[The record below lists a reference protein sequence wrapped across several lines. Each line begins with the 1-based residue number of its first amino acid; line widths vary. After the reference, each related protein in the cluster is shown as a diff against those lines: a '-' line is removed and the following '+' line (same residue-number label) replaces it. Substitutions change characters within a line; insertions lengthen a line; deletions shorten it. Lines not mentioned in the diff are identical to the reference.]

1 MSNCLRLMKLKNA
14 QGTPPERSYPALHLS
29 WILVLILVLS
39 LISCAVNPV
48 TGERELMLVSESQEI
63 EIGREAAPSLN
74 WAYGGEFHDPALK
87 QYLEGIVRRIWQNA
101 ERPYLPFRF
110 TIQNT
115 SVPNAFALPGYVA
128 ITRGLL
134 ADLQNEAQFAAVMGH
149 EVGHVMARHTA
160 KRISLGTLQQLGL
173 VVGGVAL
180 GGKEGSDVLLRLGAI
195 GSSLLLLRYDREQ
208 ELQAD
213 RLGVRYMAALG
224 YDPYEAIKAHQRL
237 KVAVDKY
244 LKNLG
249 KTQKEDTFLDAV
261 LSTHPREEIRK
272 EEMLAMI
279 KQLPPYHLRGDGRF
293 AGRFQAA
300 IEGLRKINRV
310 YFVYDRAVL
319 LYNKDK
325 LAEAEKQLR
334 KAISMNSEQA
344 PFYNLYGMI
353 SLKQERYSEAGK
365 YFKEALLRDKNYQPS
380 YYGLGLAGLKSHRYR
395 AAIEQFRR
403 SLELYP
409 DHPGSHFGMGKSYF
423 NLERYARA
431 IPHLREFA
439 SQAPRHPEVH
449 GLLGISYE
457 RTGDIRAAVR
467 QYELQVKVAPG
478 TMLGW
483 YARERLYVLRP
494 LLR

>member
-1 MSNCLRLMKLKNA
+1 MVR
-14 QGTPPERSYPALHLS
+14 ALS
-29 WILVLILVLS
+29 RFLVLMLILS

-87 QYLEGIVRRIWQNA
+87 QYLEGIVRRIWLNA

-134 ADLQNEAQFAAVMGH
+134 AELQNEAQFAAVMGH

-173 VVGGVAL
+173 IVGGVAL
-180 GGKEGSDVLLRLGAI
+180 GGKEGSDILLRLGAI

-224 YDPYEAIKAHQRL
+224 YDPYEAIKAHERL

-249 KTQKEDTFLDAV
+249 RTREEDTFLDAL
-261 LSTHPREEIRK
+261 LSTHPREEVRK

-279 KQLPPYHLRGDGRF
+279 KQLPPYHLKGDGRF
-293 AGRFQAA
+293 AKRFQAA
-300 IEGLRKINRV
+300 IKGLRRINRV
-310 YFVYDRAVL
+310 YFVYDRAVQ
-319 LYNKDK
+319 LYNKEK
-325 LAEAEKQLR
+325 LLEAERQLR
-334 KAISMNSEQA
+334 KAVSMNSEQA

-353 SLKQERYSEAGK
+353 RLKEERYSEAKK
-365 YFKEALLRDKNYQPS
+365 YFREALLRDKGYQPAF
-380 YYGLGLAGLKSHRYR
+380 YGLGLAELERHRYR
-395 AAIEQFRR
+395 AAIEQFGK
-403 SLELYP
+403 SLKLYP
-409 DHPGSHFGMGKSYF
+409 EHPGSHFGMGKSYF
-423 NLERYARA
+423 YLERYARA

-449 GLLGISYE
+449 GLLGICYE
-457 RTGDIRAAVR
+457 RTGDIPSAIRE
-467 QYELQVKVAPG
+467 YELQVRVAPD
-478 TMLGW
+478 TRLGW
-483 YARERLYVLRP
+483 YARQRLNVLR
-494 LLR
+494 LLQRR